1 VGLLLVSAP
10 SLRKEKKM
18 KKGEK
23 KVIKN
28 KNEVVIAEKV
38 IDTKKKTMTSKE
50 MSNEIKGIKKDIKE
64 LIGNVGFAFK
74 ASDDN
79 FKTIEKK
86 VNQICVRMGLTKIK

>member
-1 VGLLLVSAP
+1 
-10 SLRKEKKM
+10 M

-23 KVIKN
+23 KIIKD
-28 KNEVVIAEKV
+28 KDKPNEVVVAEKV

-50 MSNEIKGIKKDIKE
+50 MSNEIKGINKDIKE
-64 LIGNVGFAFK
+64 LIANVGFAFK

>member
-1 VGLLLVSAP
+1 
-10 SLRKEKKM
+10 M

-23 KVIKN
+23 KIIKD
-28 KNEVVIAEKV
+28 KDKPNEVVVAEKV

-50 MSNEIKGIKKDIKE
+50 MSNEIEGIKKDIKE

-86 VNQICVRMGLTKIK
+86 VNQICVRMGLSKIK

>member
-1 VGLLLVSAP
+1 MQ
-10 SLRKEKKM
+10 KDKIKIM
-18 KKGEK
+18 
-23 KVIKN
+23 KN
-28 KNEVVIAEKV
+28 KNKPNEVVNAEKV

-50 MSNEIKGIKKDIKE
+50 ISNEIKGINKDIKE
-64 LIGNVGFAFK
+64 LIANVGFAFK